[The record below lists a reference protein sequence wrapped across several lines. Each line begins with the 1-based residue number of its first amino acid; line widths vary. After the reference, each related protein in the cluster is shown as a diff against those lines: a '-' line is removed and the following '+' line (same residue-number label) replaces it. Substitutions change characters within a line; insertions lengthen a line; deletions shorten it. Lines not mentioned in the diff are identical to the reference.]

1 MLLDCESNRRL
12 LRLCLTPRRAELQA
26 SSRGSLDSNLRPTA
40 IDGRLGCALLAIF
53 AGTKIHTRESQAPR
67 SCIHVYKDSEPY
79 ILHIT
84 RHTLIA
90 IRFIR
95 SAPSPPDKPTQRR
108 AAPPF

>member
-53 AGTKIHTRESQAPR
+53 AGTKTHTRESQAPR

-79 ILHIT
+79 ILHKT
-84 RHTLIA
+84 RLQIN
-90 IRFIR
+90 RR
-95 SAPSPPDKPTQRR
+95 RQGSAPSPPYMPTPRR
-108 AAPPF
+108 GARPF